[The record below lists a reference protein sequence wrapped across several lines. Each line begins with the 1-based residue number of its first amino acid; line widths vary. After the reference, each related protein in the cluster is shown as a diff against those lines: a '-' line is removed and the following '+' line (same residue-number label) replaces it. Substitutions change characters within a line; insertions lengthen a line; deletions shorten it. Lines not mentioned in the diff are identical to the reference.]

1 MKADKLKTNITIK
14 DSLQCAVGLF
24 INCTHFLLIFNS
36 CRNMMILVIYG
47 PFIGE
52 QQ

>member
-1 MKADKLKTNITIK
+1 MRADKLKTNITIK
-14 DSLQCAVGLF
+14 DSLQCVVGLF
-24 INCTHFLLIFNS
+24 YHCTHFLLIFNS
-36 CRNMMILVIYG
+36 YRNMMILIIYG